1 MNSAEYIEVTIRIEP
16 FSEEAAEIIEA
27 ELCDLPYDSFVIEE
41 PYLKA
46 YIQKEDYDARALK
59 VVLSGLDLQTSFSA
73 NLVPWQNWNRQWESE
88 FEPIIVGKDVTVMA
102 WHHTRE
108 DLVLAY
114 AAMGKPLGR
123 TRFHIKIDPKM
134 AFGTGTHD
142 TTRLMVGTLL
152 ASDLKGKRVLDCG
165 CGTGILSIAALKCG
179 ASSVVAYDIDE
190 WSVENTQHNA
200 QLNQVENIEVLL
212 GDIHVLSHVSGMF
225 DYVLANINRNI
236 LLADLPSMCEVLV
249 PGGSLIIS
257 GFYEEDTALLVEKA
271 EELGLTLQSS
281 SSSGN
286 WKMLSFCS

>member
-1 MNSAEYIEVTIRIEP
+1 MQYYSAIFHLKGDSLTADIRQSAMDLVAALAAETGFESFEQTEDELIGYVRADLLDQESLSAILGDFPIPGVTVD
-16 FSEEAAEIIEA
+16 FTLEEAENKDWNAEWEEA
-27 ELCDLPYDSFVIEE
+27 GFDPIVIDGQCVIHDT
-41 PYLKA
+41 KHA
-46 YIQKEDYDARALK
+46 VDDA
-59 VVLSGLDLQTSFSA
+59 GLMD
-73 NLVPWQNWNRQWESE
+73 
-88 FEPIIVGKDVTVMA
+88 IV
-102 WHHTRE
+102 
-108 DLVLAY
+108 
-114 AAMGKPLGR
+114 
-123 TRFHIKIDPKM
+123 IDAKM

-271 EELGLTLQSS
+271 KELGLTLQSS